1 MVSDLLVSVHEW
13 EVREEVDGE
22 AGPGVVSRPLD
33 DLCID
38 IWMSMMIIYLRTQ
51 MTKR

>member
-1 MVSDLLVSVHEW
+1 MASDLLVSVHEW

-22 AGPGVVSRPLD
+22 AGPGVVSSQLD
-33 DLCID
+33 DV
-38 IWMSMMIIYLRTQ
+38 WMSVMIIYLRTQ